1 MGIEDKLN
9 LQIVST
15 GWRRQRCT
23 EICDGAREEE
33 MEDLVDERVESG
45 VGKVSLESRMSFSTI
60 CSQGCILWTKYT
72 GM

>member
-1 MGIEDKLN
+1 VGIGDQLN

-15 GWRRQRCT
+15 GWRRQRYT
-23 EICDGAREEE
+23 EICDGARGEE

-45 VGKVSLESRMSFSTI
+45 VGEVSLGSKMSFSTI
-60 CSQGCILWTKYT
+60 CFQGCILWTKCK